1 MCSFLVLEHVT
12 ALSQV
17 NTREV
22 KRFQFSYIKINRL
35 ILYCCFSELAQQ
47 RISELYP
54 SSVCT
59 LPAPVSGKQLGFGEC
74 RHAECLYSYK
84 NLSINL
90 PIIFLMVMPNF
101 CIYTIRLIF
110 SNSHG
115 QNIFLENF
123 FVQICCYYIIL

>member
-22 KRFQFSYIKINRL
+22 KRFQFSYIKINRF
-35 ILYCCFSELAQQ
+35 ILHCCFSELAQQ

-59 LPAPVSGKQLGFGEC
+59 LSAPVSGKQLGFGEC
-74 RHAECLYSYK
+74 RHAESLYSYK
-84 NLSINL
+84 N
-90 PIIFLMVMPNF
+90 
-101 CIYTIRLIF
+101 
-110 SNSHG
+110 
-115 QNIFLENF
+115 
-123 FVQICCYYIIL
+123 YII